1 MKRIIILLVVAVFAA
16 AGISGQ
22 ERTTIYLAPFAGGMM
37 LIDSSGGSGIAEGGP
52 VLGVEA
58 DYAIGKH
65 WGLGLRGF
73 SVGLFSRTEP
83 FQFGWGGESITV
95 QYYLNDAIA
104 LHAHLGLPSGI
115 GVTAGHH
122 DVSLEAFPAQNYF
135 VLLLSYGYRFRFRL

>member
-1 MKRIIILLVVAVFAA
+1 
-16 AGISGQ
+16 
-22 ERTTIYLAPFAGGMM
+22 MM

-73 SVGLFSRTEP
+73 SVGLFSKTEP

-95 QYYLNDAIA
+95 QYYLNDVIT
-104 LHAHLGLPSGI
+104 LHAHLGHPSGV
-115 GVTAGHH
+115 GVTAGRH
-122 DVSLEAFPAQNYF
+122 DMSIEAFPAQNYF
-135 VLLLSYGYRFRFRL
+135 VLQLSYGYRFKFRL